1 VDYGTGSKM
10 RKHLIFN
17 PILFNKNIKRIIM
30 ANLSTVTSSP
40 ESWNETQADLIAVGV
55 FEDKS
60 LTPMANTINEASNF
74 AFTEAIDLGD
84 VKGKSGES
92 HFFYVDGKR
101 ILLLGLGNKNKF
113 DANAVRLAAG
123 KVSRTAISKK
133 LDSVAMEC
141 FCNNC
146 EHCQSC
152 GEGLVLGSYQFLDYK
167 TGRDDGFVLKSA
179 KVLRCDSPD
188 IAKGAAIGNA
198 VCFARDLGNHPGNIS
213 TPTRLAEAAK
223 EIADEGGMKLT
234 IFDREEFTEMGMG
247 ALAGVALGTDEP
259 PKFIILEYMNGG
271 DEKPKVL
278 VGKGLTFDAGGISI
292 KPAGKMDEMKYD
304 MCGSATVLGTMKAIA
319 ALKPKINVVCI
330 VPSTENLLGGKA
342 FKPGDIL
349 TALNGKTIEIL
360 NTDAEGRLI
369 LADGLSYASKHYD
382 PEFILDFATLTG
394 AVLVTLGHVAAG
406 VMGTDE
412 SLMEKVKISSKN
424 SGEKVWELPLWP
436 EFCKQIKSDIA
447 DVKNMGTPGQA
458 GSIAAAAF
466 LKEFVKKDIPWI
478 HFDIAGTAW
487 GGKTTSLDPKG
498 SATGWGIRLVLDMFD
513 V

>member
-1 VDYGTGSKM
+1 MAHIFEVKGSKD
-10 RKHLIFN
+10 
-17 PILFNKNIKRIIM
+17 
-30 ANLSTVTSSP
+30 T
-40 ESWNETQADLIAVGV
+40 WNETDAGMIAVGV

-60 LTPMANTINEASNF
+60 FTSMAEVINEASNG
-74 AFTEAIDLGD
+74 AFTQVIDLGD

-101 ILLLGLGNKNKF
+101 ILLLGLGKKDKF

-123 KVSRTAISKK
+123 KAARTAISKK
-133 LDSVAMEC
+133 VDSVAIEC

-146 EHCQSC
+146 ENCQAV

-167 TGRDDGFVLKSA
+167 TGEDDGFELKSA
-179 KVLRCDSPD
+179 TVLGCESDAIS
-188 IAKGAAIGNA
+188 KGGVIGNA
-198 VCFARDLGNHPGNIS
+198 VCFARDLGNHPGNIA
-213 TPTRLAEAAK
+213 TPTRLAEAAQ
-223 EIADEGGMKLT
+223 EIADEGGMKLNV
-234 IFDREEFTEMGMG
+234 FDREEFTEMGMG

-271 DEKPKVL
+271 DEKPKVI

-304 MCGSATVLGTMKAIA
+304 MCGSATVLGTMKAIS
-319 ALKPKINVVCI
+319 ALKPKLNIVCI
-330 VPSTENLLGGKA
+330 VPSTENLLGAKA
-342 FKPGDIL
+342 YKPGDIL
-349 TALNGKTIEIL
+349 KAYNGKTIEVL

-369 LADGLSYASKHYD
+369 LADALSYASKQYD

-394 AVLVTLGHVAAG
+394 AVLVTLGHIAAG
-406 VMGTDE
+406 VMGTNED
-412 SLMEKVKISSKN
+412 LMVKVKSSSKN

-447 DVKNMGTPGQA
+447 DIKNMGAPGQA
-458 GSIAAAAF
+458 GSIAGGAF
-466 LKEFVKKDIPWI
+466 LKEFVGKNIPWV

-498 SATGWGIRLVLDMFD
+498 SATGWGIRLVLDMLNA
-513 V
+513 

>member
-1 VDYGTGSKM
+1 VDYECGCKMAGTLTLNPFVFINYLIRNIMAHIFEVKGSKD
-10 RKHLIFN
+10 
-17 PILFNKNIKRIIM
+17 
-30 ANLSTVTSSP
+30 T
-40 ESWNETQADLIAVGV
+40 WNETDAGMIAVGV

-60 LTPMANTINEASNF
+60 FTSMAEVINEASNG
-74 AFTEAIDLGD
+74 AFTQVIDLGD

-101 ILLLGLGNKNKF
+101 ILLLGLGKKDKF

-123 KVSRTAISKK
+123 KAARTAISKK
-133 LDSVAMEC
+133 VDSVAIEC

-146 EHCQSC
+146 ENCQAV

-167 TGRDDGFVLKSA
+167 TGEDDGFELKSA
-179 KVLRCDSPD
+179 TVLGCESDAIS
-188 IAKGAAIGNA
+188 KGGVIGNA
-198 VCFARDLGNHPGNIS
+198 VCFARDLGNHPGNIA
-213 TPTRLAEAAK
+213 TPTRLAEAAQ
-223 EIADEGGMKLT
+223 EIADEGGMKLNV
-234 IFDREEFTEMGMG
+234 FDREEFTEMGMG

-304 MCGSATVLGTMKAIA
+304 MCGSATVLGTMKAIS
-319 ALKPKINVVCI
+319 ALKPKLNIVCI
-330 VPSTENLLGGKA
+330 VPSTENLLGAKA
-342 FKPGDIL
+342 YKPGDIL
-349 TALNGKTIEIL
+349 KAYNGKTIEVL

-369 LADGLSYASKHYD
+369 LADALSYASKQYD

-394 AVLVTLGHVAAG
+394 AVLVTLGHIAAG
-406 VMGTDE
+406 VMGTNED
-412 SLMEKVKISSKN
+412 LMVKVKSSSKN

-447 DVKNMGTPGQA
+447 DVKNMGAPGQA
-458 GSIAAAAF
+458 GSIAGGAF
-466 LKEFVKKDIPWI
+466 LKEFVGKNIPWV

-498 SATGWGIRLVLDMFD
+498 SATGWGIRLVLDMLNA
-513 V
+513 

>member
-1 VDYGTGSKM
+1 
-10 RKHLIFN
+10 
-17 PILFNKNIKRIIM
+17 M
-30 ANLSTVTSSP
+30 AHITTVNNSND
-40 ESWNETQADLIAVGV
+40 SWDNTNAGLIAVGV

-60 LTPMANTINEASNF
+60 FTPMAEAINGASNGI
-74 AFTEAIDLGD
+74 FTEAVDLND
-84 VKGKSGES
+84 VKGKTGES

-101 ILLLGLGNKNKF
+101 ILLLGLGKKDKF
-113 DANAVRLAAG
+113 GSDAVRLAAG
-123 KVSRTAISKK
+123 KVSRTAIGKK
-133 LDSVAMEC
+133 IESVAMEC
-141 FCNNC
+141 FCENC

-167 TGRDDGFVLKSA
+167 TGKDDGFELKSA
-179 KVLRCDSPD
+179 TVLGCDSPD
-188 IAKGAAIGNA
+188 VAKGAAIGNA
-198 VCFARDLGNHPGNIS
+198 VCFARDLGNHPGNIT
-213 TPTRLAEAAK
+213 TPSRLAEAAQ

-234 IFDREEFTEMGMG
+234 VFDREEFTEIGMG

-271 DEKPKVL
+271 DEKPRVL

-330 VPSTENLLGGKA
+330 VPSTENLLGAKA
-342 FKPGDIL
+342 YKPGDIL
-349 TALNGKTIEIL
+349 KAYNGKTIEVL

-369 LADGLSYASKHYD
+369 LADALSYASKHYD

-394 AVLVTLGHVAAG
+394 AVLVTLGHIAAG
-406 VMGTDE
+406 VMGTHED
-412 SLMEKVKISSKN
+412 LMSQVKSSSKN

-436 EFCKQIKSDIA
+436 EFCKQVKSEIA
-447 DVKNMGTPGQA
+447 DVKNIGAPSQA
-458 GSIAAAAF
+458 GSIAGGAF
-466 LKEFVKKDIPWI
+466 LKEFVGKDIPWV

-498 SATGWGIRLVLDMFD
+498 SATGWGIRLVLDMLNA
-513 V
+513 